1 MMKTRVKVISIVS
14 IIALILAIAV
24 GIVLS
29 AAATSNNSQ
38 VRERAGITNT
48 DVTIDA
54 KSSTRTDETI
64 PDGVDV
70 TEIATAEGLQEF
82 INLAVE
88 DGHRYYGILTADIA
102 LDWSGVGS
110 QAYLAEQ
117 KTIDGNGHTVTLSD
131 AQAIANVSNKT
142 DDNASLSGSDGVI
155 TGVTEQGFTDGLEDK
170 LNDNNVA
177 KRNYGMF
184 VDFNFGTIK
193 NIKFV
198 YSQSAH
204 SVANNSSI
212 INRNYVGIV
221 CGTNTGK
228 ITNCDL
234 TASGEFGFYYVS
246 GSLSEDNYAENSRPQ
261 IGYASIFGGIAGR
274 NAGVISGITAQYSN
288 FTCNIN
294 TRAQNATRTLGITI
308 QRKANAETFAGGIAG
323 KMYST
328 KAEISNII
336 ILAKENVSLNL
347 VAQRNTSSA
356 ETYRA
361 YAAVVVGNSS
371 YSRAE
376 GNIGASADTQA
387 KLDNIIVDFAP
398 KLNDNIYFGKDYNT
412 YTSRNAVVFCGKA
425 TNVTM
430 LEVTNAF
437 VNNQHVDYQTD
448 HCNCVSANSGSQ
460 HEMGYG
466 NVIHTGN
473 YSNVT
478 VGFDE
483 EYNQVI
489 TVEPK
494 DKEKSMLGEIAFNK
508 YSGRSTTTEES
519 VVEPGVPDDKSYSDS
534 LIPNNSSQYL
544 YNKVDIRQD
553 KYTVRIKPYQEKSD
567 SFWEIGTYSYQ
578 IASIANQ
585 GASEHTYTGE
595 DFLQSQ
601 LKYTTLSGDKT
612 GNVNPE
618 GLNARTIDSYR
629 AVREGIL
636 PCDCVF
642 TLEEKEA
649 GLSYVDTQ
657 NQVVAFVEE
666 TPTQYPFKINLAV
679 ITPLNE
685 NWIGE
690 NWLSSQQD
698 FTFELAGGIE
708 GAANGYVYRVN
719 GSQLTDV
726 SGLVMVNDVDTR
738 SEGREYTVSLTKDG
752 VVVTQPYTFKV
763 KVDLTSPT
771 AEIIHYEHP
780 TDQYFTHN
788 KITISAA
795 DSASGVASIV
805 MNSYGAD
812 GIIDYT
818 HNIIDEGILNQDGTY
833 TWQFQDTG
841 RKEIV
846 VTDNVGH
853 SSVIEVNVKIDRTVP
868 TLTVDAYYF
877 AEDTENGQV
886 KTPYTDSLEVTSA
899 VYFDASATFG
909 ESGGEI
915 RYSLDNGSTWQ
926 VYDGTLIVKK
936 PAEVKFTALSNT
948 YEHDADD
955 VPPYSTSRPLAD
967 NWDDRTLTV
976 NIQLQQVAITLD
988 DIVIDGAAKTFDGS
1002 DTFYGTVRVREN
1014 FAADNG
1020 INGEVTVTS
1029 VKYASINANSAAA
1042 LVIEVICTDDS
1053 KIIDN
1058 QIEGAVGAIE
1068 KKPVNITVE
1077 DKTKIYGVSL
1087 PELTYIQEGM
1097 VAGYEEDVQ
1106 LYVQKPQGYDGT
1118 YELLPKTADGEGYV
1132 ISLVH
1137 GDFTNYVLGS
1147 VTEGRLRV
1155 TLAPVDRLV
1164 YERGQF
1170 TGLDLDN
1177 IASRNL
1183 EIGFIRS
1190 NGNYERLDV
1199 AFYARD
1205 IHVDSS
1211 TGLPVDNGYTLK
1223 VDDIT
1228 KAGAGFFKVVIS
1240 LPENDAQGLPLHDK
1254 YVMDA
1259 KITEFMIKII
1269 DSAIFEKD
1277 EEDVEDTQQDETV
1290 TTDGGNPID
1299 VGRYENGATDTDN
1312 ANTIVAVS
1320 PDAKN
1325 NGYVLILAIF
1335 CSVALSIAAAL
1346 GVGRVII
1353 KKVKS
1358 K

>member
-48 DVTIDA
+48 DVTVDA

-142 DDNASLSGSDGVI
+142 GDNASLSGSDGVVA
-155 TGVTEQGFTDGLEDK
+155 GVQGGFTDPLDGST
-170 LNDNNVA
+170 NSA
-177 KRNYGMF
+177 GRNYGMF
-184 VDFNFGTIK
+184 VDFNMGTIK
-193 NIKFV
+193 NIKFC
-198 YSQSAH
+198 YSQTAH
-204 SVANNSSI
+204 SVANNK
-212 INRNYVGIV
+212 NVLNKNYIGIV
-221 CGTNTGK
+221 CGTNAGT
-228 ITNCDL
+228 ISNCDL
-234 TASGEFGFYYVS
+234 KVEGSNDARAEFGYYYCQGS
-246 GSLSEDNYAENSRPQ
+246 GSGQVTE
-261 IGYASIFGGIAGR
+261 IFTTIFGGIAGR
-274 NAGVISGITAQYSN
+274 NGGVISGITATYSN
-288 FTCNIN
+288 FNLIVN
-294 TRAQNATRTLGITI
+294 TRGQSSGFRATADARVSI
-308 QRKANAETFAGGIAG
+308 GGIAG
-323 KMYST
+323 VMYST
-328 KAEISNII
+328 KAECSNII
-336 ILAKENVSLNL
+336 ILAEDTMDVTMT
-347 VAQRNTSSA
+347 AQRQNAVTASGVA
-356 ETYRA
+356 YREI
-361 YAAVVVGNSS
+361 AAVVPGNSE
-371 YSRAE
+371 YSHGE
-376 GNIGASADTQA
+376 GGIGSSESTQGMVN
-387 KLDNIIVDFAP
+387 NIIVDFNA
-398 KLNDNIYFGKDYNT
+398 NVNSHTMGDT
-412 YTSRNAVVFCGKA
+412 YSRNGVVFCGRSY
-425 TNVTM
+425 NVTM
-430 LEVTNAF
+430 LIITNKYPDGL
-437 VNNQHVDYQTD
+437 NQHIDYQTD
-448 HCNCVSANSGSQ
+448 NCNCITSNDGRQ

-508 YSGRSTTTEES
+508 YSGRSTTTEAG

-666 TPTQYPFKINLAV
+666 TPTQYPFKINLAA

-752 VVVTQPYTFKV
+752 VAVTQPYTFKV

-788 KITISAA
+788 KITLSAI
-795 DSASGVASIV
+795 DSSSGVASIV

-812 GIIDYT
+812 GIIDHT

-846 VTDNVGH
+846 VSDNVGH

-955 VPPYSTSRPLAD
+955 VPPYVTSRPLAD

-1029 VKYASINANSAAA
+1029 VKYASINANSAVA

-1077 DKTKIYGVSL
+1077 DKAKIYGVSL

-1118 YELLPKTADGEGYV
+1118 YELLPKTADGEGYT

-1199 AFYARD
+1199 TFYARD